1 MVNRRPVF
9 LSWPVNI
16 ATRATQSLDFYQE
29 FRRVHQHRQ
38 EQSASGDCHDPLGQ
52 SIRQFKA
59 NLAVYCRIRPIN
71 DPGLDISSFAVVIFD
86 PRWRV
91 LATGSAISDCRTSQ
105 TYESLGFYRRVTLV
119 PGLFRHSTN
128 PAPQEVARTS
138 ISSSP
143 EPRKSILPTPQ
154 VLQPVFRQPASA
166 RRDMSASY

>member
-9 LSWPVNI
+9 LPWSVNI
-16 ATRATQSLDFYQE
+16 AARVTQSLDFYQE

-38 EQSASGDCHDPLGQ
+38 EQSASGDCHDPLGR
-52 SIRQFKA
+52 SVRLLKA
-59 NLAVYCRIRPIN
+59 NLAIYCRNRPIN
-71 DPGLDISSFAVVIFD
+71 DPALAISSFAVDIFA
-86 PRWRV
+86 PRRPV

-105 TYESLGFYRRVTLV
+105 TYESLGFYRWLTPM
-119 PGLFRHSTN
+119 PGFFRHSTN

-143 EPRKSILPTPQ
+143 ERRKSTLPAPQ
-154 VLQPVFRQPASA
+154 VLLPVFRQPASA